1 MSRVKSYLADRTSR
15 LSSGTIALAQQTGD
29 LPGLIA
35 VLHGALG
42 RIARGVDLVVIDER
56 PPAFLIAPSP
66 ADGVFAAGVE
76 RRARITG
83 NLVTEVVSG
92 IVVSGA
98 AGHVMTEPPD
108 DGMALELA
116 TNRIAGATAIAIAA
130 KSDRSSK
137 MTLTDNQAIGCAG
150 IAIAT
155 SDPWGQGV
163 LVASGSGDLLVRG
176 NVLSDN
182 GNTTLRALLHEIVV
196 DWRGPVGLRGN
207 AVRHLGGG
215 AGGAG
220 LLV

>member
-1 MSRVKSYLADRTSR
+1 
-15 LSSGTIALAQQTGD
+15 
-29 LPGLIA
+29 
-35 VLHGALG
+35 
-42 RIARGVDLVVIDER
+42 
-56 PPAFLIAPSP
+56 
-66 ADGVFAAGVE
+66 VE

-83 NLVTEVVSG
+83 NLITEVVSG
-92 IVVSGA
+92 VIVAGA

-116 TNRIAGATAIAIAA
+116 SNRVAGATAIAISAR
-130 KSDRSSK
+130 SDGSSK
-137 MTLTDNQAIGCAG
+137 VAITDNQASGCAG
-150 IAIAT
+150 IAVAT
-155 SDPWGQGV
+155 GDPWGQGII
-163 LVASGSGDLLVRG
+163 VASGSGDLLVRG

-220 LLV
+220 VLVLTEAID